1 MGTGGDKGRT
11 LRRSLIGV
19 LLAAMLAL
27 VLPAAPASAY
37 TSLSN
42 GNHKDRRAVDTDR
55 PIWYGWDST
64 KGGYHIAVN
73 GRWVAACGGNYCYAP
88 EGPYVWDGHSYR
100 LGAVDKVGLEFAH
113 AVRVVGL
120 RVRTYDACGTRRYD
134 KTSTFSRYSGPRV
147 GSYSE
152 VVAAVSDTVFEGG
165 RTTTWNGST
174 WYGGSCR
181 SSYEPVRTACAGG
194 AGGSGCVSLYANLTS
209 RSYRLDAWVLPL
221 PSVGRCYDRTFVSGY
236 YRHSWTDESLA
247 WSIGYPWGVGIGP
260 AVSGKAWVANQ
271 DQDAYPYDGDLKT
284 GRMCNPY
291 L

>member
-1 MGTGGDKGRT
+1 M
-11 LRRSLIGV
+11 RRSLIGV

-113 AVRVVGL
+113 AL
-120 RVRTYDACGTRRYD
+120 
-134 KTSTFSRYSGPRV
+134 
-147 GSYSE
+147 
-152 VVAAVSDTVFEGG
+152 
-165 RTTTWNGST
+165 
-174 WYGGSCR
+174 
-181 SSYEPVRTACAGG
+181 
-194 AGGSGCVSLYANLTS
+194 
-209 RSYRLDAWVLPL
+209 
-221 PSVGRCYDRTFVSGY
+221 
-236 YRHSWTDESLA
+236 
-247 WSIGYPWGVGIGP
+247 GP
-260 AVSGKAWVANQ
+260 AGEAYDTITQPIVVRAKPAVLVHGLNSNAATWASYAAFLQAANR
-271 DQDAYPYDGDLKT
+271 T
-284 GRMCNPY
+284 GTECWGGPQVFAKGTVQSSPP
-291 L
+291 